1 MSFDPRRHQRLP
13 RILLDCGT
21 EDSLL
26 ACNRE
31 FHRELKELNVPH
43 VYREFPGF
51 HDWDYWDLHVREA
64 LEFHFGGM
72 RVVGEPIPEPTSDA
86 VKVQVRSA

>member
-1 MSFDPRRHQRLP
+1 MTLRRYAVVIEP
-13 RILLDCGT
+13 TSIGFSAY
-21 EDSLL
+21 SLEVPACAAVCDTVEE
-26 ACNRE
+26 ACNN
-31 FHRELKELNVPH
+31 F
-43 VYREFPGF
+43 
-51 HDWDYWDLHVREA
+51 REA